1 MADVFEQIRAQCAW
15 VAEQA
20 VHVRLCEDRIPAF
33 AATLARASVTPP
45 EIDRIHH
52 YVEPTLDPA
61 GTAAYFLTLDAVNF
75 GSGYFPF
82 LRKRPGCSGYF
93 TVAGALTA
101 RVRAQGPLS
110 AETLAAC
117 RPEDCAGIFEQ
128 DLDVPEMAELMS
140 LFAQAFRDLGQ
151 DLIVHYRGD
160 VLALIEDAEHSAARL
175 VGILDR
181 QPFFHDV
188 AKYCDVD
195 VPLYKRAQIAAS
207 DLALAFNGQGPGAF
221 ADLDRLTIF
230 ADNLVPHV
238 LRVEG
243 ILAYEPTLLKRIESG
258 ERLPSGSPEEV
269 ELRACAVHAVER
281 IAVALRS
288 QGRPVTARDLD
299 LILWNHGQDPA
310 IKGAGAR
317 HRTHCVYY

>member
-1 MADVFEQIRAQCAW
+1 MTDILERIRQQCAW

-33 AATLARASVTPP
+33 ASTLAGASAAPP
-45 EIDRIHH
+45 EIDRVHH
-52 YVEPTLDPA
+52 YVEPALDPA
-61 GTAAYFLTLDAVNF
+61 GTVAFFLTLDSVNF

-82 LRKRPGCSGYF
+82 LRKRPGRSGYF
-93 TVAGALTA
+93 TIAGALA
-101 RVRAQGPLS
+101 DRFRAQGPLS
-110 AETLAAC
+110 ADVLASC
-117 RPEDCAGIFEQ
+117 GVEDCARIFEQ

-151 DLIVHYRGD
+151 DLVTRYHGD
-160 VLALIEDAEHSAARL
+160 VLALIEDAEGSAARL
-175 VGILDR
+175 IGILDR

-188 AKYCDVD
+188 AEYQGID
-195 VPLYKRAQIAAS
+195 VPLYKRAQITAS
-207 DLALAFNGQGPGAF
+207 DLALAFDRQGPGAF
-221 ADLDRLTIF
+221 ADLNRLTLF

-243 ILAYEPTLLKRIESG
+243 ILAYEADLLRRIESG
-258 ERLPSGSPEEV
+258 ERLPSGSPEEI

-281 IAVALRS
+281 IVDALQS
-288 QGRPVTARDLD
+288 QGRPTTARDLD

-310 IKGAGAR
+310 IKGAGPR
-317 HRTHCVYY
+317 HRTRCVYY